1 MFEDVARLICT
12 FPAPVIT
19 GLGHATDRTLLD
31 EVAWRSADTPSKA
44 IGLVLTLLRE
54 RADRVMIDYR
64 MIRKNTDQILHRQS
78 QDLVAM
84 RDQILRDAE
93 AHIRHQEYEIESARQ
108 TIVAGQAFLQTRLAE
123 ARQDLDRLWCELTGG
138 QGTDHRSREA
148 LSIPH
153 TCPTGLFQAVL
164 DREGRELVRLRQEIS
179 WLLERSVEHASL
191 ALEAFQR
198 EVKALSLEGTLARG
212 FALVLD
218 HNHRPI
224 RHVAQVSAELLCL
237 TLIDG
242 TVTVRSNN
250 LTSST
255 IR

>member
-1 MFEDVARLICT
+1 
-12 FPAPVIT
+12 
-19 GLGHATDRTLLD
+19 
-31 EVAWRSADTPSKA
+31 
-44 IGLVLTLLRE
+44 
-54 RADRVMIDYR
+54 
-64 MIRKNTDQILHRQS
+64 
-78 QDLVAM
+78 
-84 RDQILRDAE
+84 
-93 AHIRHQEYEIESARQ
+93 
-108 TIVAGQAFLQTRLAE
+108 
-123 ARQDLDRLWCELTGG
+123 
-138 QGTDHRSREA
+138 
-148 LSIPH
+148 
-153 TCPTGLFQAVL
+153 LFQAVL